1 VAGRSGGLWRAP
13 GTGGHILP
21 PYYRPC
27 ASAPFSR
34 RFHDHTHIRVAA
46 HTGSESSGGNL
57 GDDLR
62 PPAARILLTAPQGL
76 PDAHV
81 TGNMPTTKYNAAR
94 TSSRARVSQ
103 REHAGARDDEIL
115 PKTFQSSPNPNGAGC
130 RAVGAQGRSLHD
142 VLSDTVRS
150 RRGHWPRTCSSEG
163 RCARSGWC
171 LRQDV
176 EQQRGRRFGQ
186 QL

>member
-1 VAGRSGGLWRAP
+1 MAGRSGGLWRAP

-34 RFHDHTHIRVAA
+34 RFYDHTHIRVAA

-94 TSSRARVSQ
+94 TSSRTRARVSQ
-103 REHAGARDDEIL
+103 RESPRFAVFLAAKHVRAAGKL
-115 PKTFQSSPNPNGAGC
+115 
-130 RAVGAQGRSLHD
+130 
-142 VLSDTVRS
+142 
-150 RRGHWPRTCSSEG
+150 
-163 RCARSGWC
+163 
-171 LRQDV
+171 
-176 EQQRGRRFGQ
+176 
-186 QL
+186 